1 MRNLAVIADAV
12 KKSEKVSPEEF
23 AYLLHNDK
31 NAFLAFLVANNPG
44 GVTNVLRNKLGYTF
58 ELNFK
63 PDAKRLQR
71 IIDMMIEKKDNEGL
85 KAIAFGTPI
94 QLAALSPDLVRAIKA
109 YK

>member
-1 MRNLAVIADAV
+1 MRNLAVIAQAV
-12 KKSEKVSPEEF
+12 KQGDQVSPKEF

-44 GVTNVLRNKLGYTF
+44 GVTNVLRNQLGYTF
-58 ELNFK
+58 ELGFK

-71 IIDMMIEKKDNEGL
+71 LIDILIEKKDEAAIQ
-85 KAIAFGTPI
+85 KIAFGTPI
-94 QLAALSPDLVRAIKA
+94 QLAALSPELITEIKA

>member
-1 MRNLAVIADAV
+1 MRNLAVIAQAV
-12 KKSEKVSPEEF
+12 KNGEKVSPQEF
-23 AYLLHNDK
+23 AYLLHNDR

-58 ELNFK
+58 ELGFK

-71 IIDMMIEKKDNEGL
+71 VIDILIEKKELDAL
-85 KAIAFGTPI
+85 KQIAFETPI
-94 QLAALSPDLVRAIKA
+94 QLAALSPELITAIKS

>member
-1 MRNLAVIADAV
+1 MRNIAVIAQAV
-12 KKSEKVSPEEF
+12 KNGEKVSPQEF

-58 ELNFK
+58 ELGFK
-63 PDAKRLQR
+63 PDVKRLQR
-71 IIDMMIEKKDNEGL
+71 VIDIFIEKKDN
-85 KAIAFGTPI
+85 KALSEIAFGTPI
-94 QLAALSPDLVRAIKA
+94 QLAGLSPELIQAIKS

>member
-1 MRNLAVIADAV
+1 MRNLAVIAQAV
-12 KKSEKVSPEEF
+12 KQGEAVSPKEF

-44 GVTNVLRNKLGYTF
+44 GVTNVLRNQLGYTF
-58 ELNFK
+58 ELGFK

-71 IIDMMIEKKDNEGL
+71 VIDILIEKNDAAAIQK
-85 KAIAFGTPI
+85 IAFGTPI
-94 QLAALSPDLVRAIKA
+94 QLAALSPELITEIKS

>member
-1 MRNLAVIADAV
+1 MRNLAVIAQAV
-12 KKSEKVSPEEF
+12 KQGDQVSPKEF

-44 GVTNVLRNKLGYTF
+44 GVTNVLRNQLGYTF
-58 ELNFK
+58 ELGFK

-71 IIDMMIEKKDNEGL
+71 VIDILIEKNDAAAIQK
-85 KAIAFGTPI
+85 IAFGTPI
-94 QLAALSPDLVRAIKA
+94 QLAALSPELITEIKS